1 MSNNAG
7 SNVPTNSNTQV
18 DTTKYSSY
26 RTADPETA
34 SITTVSSSAP
44 LVKKDGE
51 KKNGTDFDAK
61 KMQEQALK
69 AQIRFSM

>member
-1 MSNNAG
+1 MSNNVG
-7 SNVPTNSNTQV
+7 NNVPTSSNNS
-18 DTTKYSSY
+18 TKYSSS

-34 SITTVSSSAP
+34 SIATVSSSTP
-44 LVKKDGE
+44 LVKKDE
-51 KKNGTDFDAK
+51 VKKNGTDFDAK

>member
-7 SNVPTNSNTQV
+7 NNVPTNSSTQI
-18 DTTKYSSY
+18 DSIKYSSSK
-26 RTADPETA
+26 TADPETA
-34 SITTVSSSAP
+34 SIATVSSSTP
-44 LVKKDGE
+44 LVKKDE
-51 KKNGTDFDAK
+51 VKKNGTDFDAK

>member
-1 MSNNAG
+1 LSKTLTRTIA
-7 SNVPTNSNTQV
+7 QV

-26 RTADPETA
+26 KTADPETA

-51 KKNGTDFDAK
+51 KKNGTDFDVK

>member
-1 MSNNAG
+1 MSNNVG
-7 SNVPTNSNTQV
+7 NNVPTSSNTQV
-18 DTTKYSSY
+18 DSTKYSSS

-34 SITTVSSSAP
+34 SIATVSSSTP
-44 LVKKDGE
+44 LVKKDE
-51 KKNGTDFDAK
+51 VKKNGTDFDAK